1 MTRNPVSASS
11 ARKQE
16 ELLYTRFASL
26 PRPRYPFPNLVNAHI
41 DELAREC
48 DQWIDEDYQFHSQEA
63 RDRHKRHRF
72 TDLPARA
79 FPTLT
84 LPELRPIARFTS
96 SGAMMDDYF
105 DHSGRSEVSAARER
119 IMALLTG
126 QDSREP
132 RDLGIYRQFYL
143 LRQDALACGVPWHL
157 YERLVD
163 KTDDMITAFQDE
175 KPYIAASRPPPLA
188 TFLVIRENSSGGA
201 VFATYTAM
209 ENNFRTLPD
218 TVLDHPVVRRLH
230 ALAGRLIGWHNDL
243 ISLPK
248 ELHRKGDV
256 VNLVHVLRQEHE
268 VDLEDAYL
276 MALEFHD
283 RDLDEFLVLCDNLP
297 HFGAYHELAHS
308 YTDALGVMIQGVY
321 AWHVENSGRYTPGA
335 YVEPEHRSQEFHWQ
349 T

>member
-1 MTRNPVSASS
+1 MAQDPVGDLL
-11 ARKQE
+11 ARTQE
-16 ELLYTRFASL
+16 EILYARFGSL
-26 PRPRYPFPNLVNAHI
+26 PRPHYPFPNLVNSHI
-41 DELAREC
+41 DELAGEC
-48 DQWIDEDYQFHSQEA
+48 DRWIDEDYQFHSHEA
-63 RDRHKRHRF
+63 RDRHKKHRF

-84 LPELRPIARFTS
+84 LLELRPVARLTS

-105 DHSGRSEVSAARER
+105 DHSGPSEVSAARER

-126 QDSREP
+126 QDTREP

-143 LRQDALACGVPWHL
+143 LRQDALACGMPPRL
-157 YERLVD
+157 YERFID
-163 KTDDMITAFQDE
+163 KTDDMITAYQNE
-175 KPYIAASRPPPLA
+175 KPYIAANRPPPLA

-209 ENNFRTLPD
+209 ADDFRTLPD
-218 TVLDHPVVRRLH
+218 AVLEHPIVRRLH

-256 VNLVHVLRQEHE
+256 VNLVRVLQQEHE
-268 VDLEDAYL
+268 VDLEEAYHL
-276 MALEFHD
+276 ALEFHD
-283 RDLDEFLVLCDNLP
+283 QDLDEFLVLCDNLP
-297 HFGAYHELAHS
+297 RFGACQDLVRS
-308 YTDALGVMIQGVY
+308 YTQALGVMIQGVY
-321 AWHVENSGRYTPGA
+321 AWHVENSGRYVPGA
-335 YVEPEHRSQEFHWQ
+335 YVEPEHSSQEFRWQ